1 MHSFIFGGAQM
12 PEFEKEELMESYFP
26 SELILVK
33 DKKANYKFA
42 VNYYPGIS
50 AVKVLNGNKDY
61 LANEVEYADFT
72 LTDPN
77 KMCVLSRNN
86 PTKPFQSHFV
96 KDFHFGKGNENRLEF
111 RAIKNAADKMMEY
124 QKENGRMPIV
134 DILAIEKNLNE
145 KVMNIR
151 AQFEH

>member
-12 PEFEKEELMESYFP
+12 PKFEKEELMESYFP

-61 LANEVEYADFT
+61 LA
-72 LTDPN
+72 
-77 KMCVLSRNN
+77 R
-86 PTKPFQSHFV
+86 H
-96 KDFHFGKGNENRLEF
+96 
-111 RAIKNAADKMMEY
+111 
-124 QKENGRMPIV
+124 
-134 DILAIEKNLNE
+134 AIET
-145 KVMNIR
+145 
-151 AQFEH
+151 FHD